1 MKYKLKLKSRLEEEK
16 PKRNKNCGLCWGV
29 FSCSDV
35 KSELTPEWAFFSR
48 NKKRR
53 AFLREL
59 MSLVTS
65 KALVSEKV
73 LIISTSCNRAFFWRE
88 SQTALVIS
96 FQGKLSHRTVTWVA
110 TGYAHMTTLFQKSL
124 NFTISRLVLYLSG
137 HNVSPG
143 LSTRLLMSLCWEE
156 PASDKKFRN
165 LLSSQ
170 SKFIYFISSPNM
182 VSDSQQLISLE
193 DVKRASC

>member
-29 FSCSDV
+29 FGCSDV
-35 KSELTPEWAFFSR
+35 KSELTPEWAFFSC

-73 LIISTSCNRAFFWRE
+73 LIISTSCNRAFFLEGEPDRFGYQFSRETE
-88 SQTALVIS
+88 SQNCN
-96 FQGKLSHRTVTWVA
+96 LSCHRLCIHDNAVP
-110 TGYAHMTTLFQKSL
+110 KSL

-143 LSTRLLMSLCWEE
+143 LSAWLLMSLCWEE

-170 SKFIYFISSPNM
+170 RKFIYFISSPNM
-182 VSDSQQLISLE
+182 VSYSQQLISLE
-193 DVKRASC
+193 EVKRASC